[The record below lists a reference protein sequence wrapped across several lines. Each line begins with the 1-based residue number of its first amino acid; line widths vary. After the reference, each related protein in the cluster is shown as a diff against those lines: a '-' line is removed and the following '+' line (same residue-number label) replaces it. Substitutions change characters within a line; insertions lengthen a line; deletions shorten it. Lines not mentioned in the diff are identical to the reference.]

1 VLDKRAWAKGEI
13 LKKGTNFNITYVI
26 FFTKYEK
33 DVVKTI
39 SFANFIDKFAFIKA
53 RKVPL

>member
-1 VLDKRAWAKGEI
+1 MARARVA
-13 LKKGTNFNITYVI
+13 NFNTTYVI

-39 SFANFIDKFAFIKA
+39 SFDNDIDKFASTKA
-53 RKVPL
+53 VRKLPL

>member
-1 VLDKRAWAKGEI
+1 MGQERSSKR
-13 LKKGTNFNITYVI
+13 GTNFNTTYAI

-33 DVVKTI
+33 YLVKTI
-39 SFANFIDKFAFIKA
+39 SFDNVIDKFASMRA